1 MVQEFIPGDD
11 AALFGYLAFWD
22 AEGREHSWL
31 TKQKLRQYPRFI
43 GDGSFQISVN
53 AREVADLSREL
64 LRKFAY
70 RGLVA
75 VEFKHDAR
83 DGTYRLMEINPRTVS
98 GNQLAIR
105 AGVDF
110 PWIVYQYL
118 VYPGAC
124 PPVNGFR
131 PGVKY
136 VNESWDLLAYRAR
149 RKDGDLPFWTW
160 LRSLAGTRAW
170 AIASTRDPQPFL
182 ALLRTH
188 SDRQQ

>member
-1 MVQEFIPGDD
+1 MTTPPFS
-11 AALFGYLAFWD
+11 A
-22 AEGREHSWL
+22 
-31 TKQKLRQYPRFI
+31 TC
-43 GDGSFQISVN
+43 
-53 AREVADLSREL
+53 DLSREL
-64 LRKFAY
+64 LRKFVY

-131 PGVKY
+131 PGVKH

-160 LRSLAGTRAW
+160 LRSLAGTQAW
-170 AIASTRDPQPFL
+170 AIVSTATRSRSSHYSVRTRTASNPD
-182 ALLRTH
+182 
-188 SDRQQ
+188 